1 MVAPNF
7 IYINQ
12 STRNSTPHSLSSYA
26 YILIRQFNKVFT
38 YIIDKR
44 INANEAVDRM
54 NDKDHRFLFTGMNPS
69 FWK

>member
-1 MVAPNF
+1 MSRFLFEVKTC
-7 IYINQ
+7 IK
-12 STRNSTPHSLSSYA
+12 L
-26 YILIRQFNKVFT
+26 

-69 FWK
+69 F